1 MKKEFPFDNLYEVM
15 LQYLAPLYFP
25 QSLDDD
31 TIHTLAREE
40 FFRVRGIISGS
51 TNLMK
56 TNTLKKTMAFHLSTK
71 FLMT

>member
-25 QSLDDD
+25 QSFDDD

-40 FFRVRGIISGS
+40 FSVFRELYVGS

-56 TNTLKKTMAFHLSTK
+56 TNTLKNTMAFHLSTK